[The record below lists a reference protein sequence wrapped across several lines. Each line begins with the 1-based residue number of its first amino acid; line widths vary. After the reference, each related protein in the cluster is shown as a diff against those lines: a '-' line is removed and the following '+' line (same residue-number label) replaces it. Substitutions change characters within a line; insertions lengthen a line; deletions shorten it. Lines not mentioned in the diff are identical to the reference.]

1 MANMSVDSKA
11 RVASIFEQLLS
22 LRESVNTL
30 REIEEGS
37 ATLRGQQTM
46 DVDGAFDLV
55 FEKLQDNIASMEEAL
70 ATLAEATGDVPKF

>member
-11 RVASIFEQLLS
+11 QVASIFEQLLS

-70 ATLAEATGDVPKF
+70 ATLAEATGDVPKS

>member
-11 RVASIFEQLLS
+11 QVASIFEQLLS

-70 ATLAEATGDVPKF
+70 ATLAEATGDEPKF